1 MSIVDKAAFGEGEA
15 AIMVARETD
24 NAEGLV
30 PLHRYVYDLLKCFT
44 VRRTRLRDC
53 EALSAYRGYGISNQE
68 EGCCVREAVARHR
81 LGVIDL
87 GGYLASLFDA
97 DNQLIA

>member
-1 MSIVDKAAFGEGEA
+1 MAYVREKNGFDLGEIDAPRDINLRGCVLSDVD
-15 AIMVARETD
+15 IRQRH
-24 NAEGLV
+24 L
-30 PLHRYVYDLLKCFT
+30 RCFE
-44 VRRTRLRDC
+44 RQ
-53 EALSAYRGYGISNQE
+53 GYGISNQE

>member
-1 MSIVDKAAFGEGEA
+1 MLEDDICRASDLG
-15 AIMVARETD
+15 D
-24 NAEGLV
+24 V
-30 PLHRYVYDLLKCFT
+30 PF
-44 VRRTRLRDC
+44 
-53 EALSAYRGYGISNQE
+53 ALAGYGISNQE